1 MVREQNIVILKAAL
15 SVQLI
20 SCKRSIALLMVKKF
34 LCVVVLTIPALS
46 DLVIMECTFHF
57 QTWNQLDAYP
67 FPTKPSLFAGGR
79 KKGLSVWS
87 SLYPSLRDV
96 WTMPPLPFPSP
107 CLSDTHARCTKRGK
121 MAIEQELLIG
131 KTGKWWQKRQGQMHF
146 SVTRSNCFF
155 FFLLYRFN
163 LS

>member
-96 WTMPPLPFPSP
+96 WTMPPLL
-107 CLSDTHARCTKRGK
+107 LSFSLSLRHTC
-121 MAIEQELLIG
+121 
-131 KTGKWWQKRQGQMHF
+131 QMHEKREDGNRTGTTDRKDRQMVAEETGTDAF
-146 SVTRSNCFF
+146 QCNKK
-155 FFLLYRFN
+155 
-163 LS
+163 